1 MPTIRLHAVA
11 KEKILAV
18 APALCR
24 DLAGAFETDSDNIAL
39 EIISSD
45 FIREGRLDADPYPM
59 AEIIAFERSREVETA
74 AARVLTDGLREAGYS
89 YCEVYYLYP
98 QPRSYFCD
106 GESCE

>member
-11 KEKILAV
+11 KERLLAV

-24 DLAGAFETDSDNIAL
+24 DLAVAFATEPDNVAL
-39 EIISSD
+39 EIVTSD
-45 FIREGRLDADPYPM
+45 FIREGRLDAEPYPM
-59 AEIIAFERSREVETA
+59 AEIIAFERGREVEA
-74 AARVLTDGLREAGYS
+74 AVARVLTEALRGAGYP

-106 GESCE
+106 GVSCE

>member
-11 KEKILAV
+11 KERILAV

-24 DLAGAFETDSDNIAL
+24 DLANVAL
-39 EIISSD
+39 EIVTSD
-45 FIREGRLDADPYPM
+45 FIREGRLDAEPYPM
-59 AEIIAFERSREVETA
+59 AEIIAFERGREVEAA
-74 AARVLTDGLREAGYS
+74 AARVLTEALRGVGYP

-106 GESCE
+106 GVSCE

>member
-11 KEKILAV
+11 KERLLAV

-24 DLAGAFETDSDNIAL
+24 DLAVAFATEPDNVAL
-39 EIISSD
+39 GVVTSD
-45 FIREGRLDADPYPM
+45 FMREGRLDAEPYPM
-59 AEIIAFERSREVETA
+59 GGIIAFDRGREGEVA
-74 AARVLTDGLREAGYS
+74 AARVLTEALRGAGYP

-106 GESCE
+106 GVSCE

>member
-11 KEKILAV
+11 KERILAV

-24 DLAGAFETDSDNIAL
+24 DLAVAFATEPDNVAL
-39 EIISSD
+39 EIVTSD
-45 FIREGRLDADPYPM
+45 FIREGRLDAEPYPM
-59 AEIIAFERSREVETA
+59 AEVIEVEAA
-74 AARVLTDGLREAGYS
+74 AARVLTEALRGVGYP

-106 GESCE
+106 GVSCE

>member
-11 KEKILAV
+11 KERILAV

-24 DLAGAFETDSDNIAL
+24 DLAVAFATEPDNVAL
-39 EIISSD
+39 EVVTSD
-45 FIREGRLDADPYPM
+45 FIREGRLGAGPYPK
-59 AEIIAFERSREVETA
+59 AEVNTFERGREGEVA
-74 AARVLTDGLREAGYS
+74 AARVLTEALRGAGYP

-106 GESCE
+106 GVSCE

>member
-11 KEKILAV
+11 REKILAV

-24 DLAGAFETDSDNIAL
+24 DLAGAFETDPDNVAL
-39 EIISSD
+39 EIVTSE
-45 FIREGRLDADPYPM
+45 FIREGRLDAEPYPM
-59 AEIIAFERSREVETA
+59 AEIIAFERSRAIETA
-74 AARVLTDGLREAGYS
+74 AARVLTEVLRTAGYP

-98 QPRSYFCD
+98 QPHSYFCD